1 MKVRKFVACA
11 RIFVFSEIW
20 ALGALSRLLQLD
32 HESASRAQ
40 TCMLGSVDTTVK
52 DKGEIIPIQGL
63 YEGQKIRCLISNL
76 RSLYFVGGRCGSF
89 CLTIMVIVKM
99 LNLYEIE

>member
-20 ALGALSRLLQLD
+20 ASEALSRSLQLD

-40 TCMLGSVDTTVK
+40 TCMLGSLDTTGK

-63 YEGQKIRCLISNL
+63 YEGQKIRCLISNRKHEL
-76 RSLYFVGGRCGSF
+76 KCEEKYSIGSY
-89 CLTIMVIVKM
+89 IM
-99 LNLYEIE
+99 YQ